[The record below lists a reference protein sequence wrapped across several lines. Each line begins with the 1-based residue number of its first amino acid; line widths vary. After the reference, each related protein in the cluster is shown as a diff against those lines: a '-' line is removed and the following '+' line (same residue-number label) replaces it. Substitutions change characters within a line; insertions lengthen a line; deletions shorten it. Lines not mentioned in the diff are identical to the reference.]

1 MSKLPFEEFLAKLF
15 CQFIAQSNSLNSK
28 YHFSSSDPA
37 QSIKLYNGFKSLN
50 FKSLPVGKSLLN
62 YIEIENGKKV
72 IVMLHHLGEQD
83 NNSNHEDFIAS
94 IRDELNDIEN
104 AVLFV
109 INNSSLET
117 LTSTFTDVSVN
128 HSVFTPKYVNEA
140 LVEHASGIKD
150 ELIFNYLVAREEKK
164 IKEQNLSIFGY
175 ESLYKSIHKEKIDL
189 KEHGLFSEPRLSEID
204 DEKVLKKEL
213 DRNARLSQ
221 VINSRVH
228 DFGDEPVELQRQ
240 LEEEGLSERYIRE
253 KVIKGNIKD
262 ETFSEIEAEIE
273 RNKDRNL
280 DLVDIEINGQKLED
294 WKTGTSKKYVSLI
307 GEVTS
312 NVIEL
317 KIRMTRGEPLLKPD
331 QITPYGDLKKNQVM
345 ISTSNH
351 DQHST
356 LNVKLPFD
364 GNPLFFQLKLKRP
377 SQREC
382 FQFSCCFVEK
392 DSFYLH
398 NFFEKLEVEIKR
410 NQGKVIL
417 GNIQDKISLN
427 PEGMYVHTFTGSERE
442 IDCKD
447 IKEID
452 FSQNSDEED
461 LLGDFELVLNEHRL
475 PLTITGTKVIE
486 SVKLPSLFDLQR
498 STDIFD
504 NDRIPKYKP
513 SNSRVIISG
522 REKELSV
529 KAKELCVDEYK
540 IISEGILYFDDTASN
555 TLYLSDI
562 EADFPEIAQAY
573 RSLFHW
579 LDKNETLL
587 SITNWPPELLNLLEG
602 TLHTIKVELDSVP
615 QEALSLK
622 SRNLLKIGMIKK
634 GDDEFFSPFHPVCM
648 SYALEFAKLRYTD
661 SVSSFNR
668 IPQTTVNKFNAA
680 GLLPILFDE
689 SEGFVRT
696 QSLSNN
702 KLWLETVPQKDSGNN
717 YVSSL
722 VQEKIQDFITCFDM
736 LFQQSDDAPL
746 IINSIN
752 NKKNIHVFKGI
763 LNYYKKTKGK
773 AKKIQINIYDEQY
786 YLTAFEEFS
795 ETRKIEELRELVRLN
810 NSDKEA
816 ILDDLIFKMRKNVTV
831 NKVRDFSEYDYAHLS
846 FFKNNEEVSLRSN
859 NVNEGK
865 SGIVCNGVL
874 SGEASYLENEVFYTG
889 FGLKNVQSENLSV
902 SIASLY
908 NQLLFAYRDKS
919 AKYIKGN
926 VPVLAVK
933 DTFRDKLSQSYV
945 SSLWT
950 CIIDPK
956 VTLEFFDT
964 KDTILIH
971 YADQYTNS
979 VAYDAITVSS
989 RVGLYKDL
997 LQSQSDELISSFNAL
1012 NGQWLLSIVKESG
1025 KKKTENT
1032 KKQIKEKQGIV
1043 AAYKFLSSLL
1053 VTSDIT
1059 WIPLSV
1065 GEMLRVTGNLGL
1077 EIKDNDFAARLHNK
1091 TKGAL
1096 SDDILFVGIKND
1108 QLVLLPLEVKTRKKG
1123 TDFTKAVKQA
1133 KALSDHMKRLLEPKT
1148 FKGKVY
1154 RSLFI
1159 QQVLTQIDKFELYS
1173 VFPESYFTGIRNN
1186 PYSLLQGDY
1195 DICDLSNYP
1204 EGIALAVNEGME
1216 RSRIESEL
1224 DAEVNVLKI
1233 RLPQEFVKM
1242 IHENS
1247 IENLSKKYQ
1256 NHSDYPEISKLSL
1269 LKGEL
1274 TTFINQEPETE
1285 GESVTTNSVSS
1296 ANDNKEISV
1305 QSNIETEEKIV
1316 NVAKFEYSNDFISIV
1331 ENLLRF
1337 YGRDIETKDVLSL
1350 TEGDLKHINS
1360 FGTSELLSFYR
1371 LKEALKNITS
1381 DPINKTDNK
1390 EQPSINDDSAKLSTI
1405 NVTAEYRALVN
1416 TLLREFG
1423 ADLTVNQV
1431 NDITILSLEKI
1442 NGFGKGKV
1450 KKFFE
1455 FTDQLKKNA
1464 FSINHQDD
1472 NPKQLVDFDLP
1483 LDELEFFLI
1492 SDLKS
1497 FFLQEETRANDILSR
1512 RLGVN
1517 CKSETLEEI
1526 GKSYALTRERIR
1538 QIESKAKKNFIA
1550 KLSVSP
1556 KVIWAITKTNLSELR
1571 EPLFPSLREYFN
1583 TNKNFYSFLEVCCA
1597 LKENEI
1603 TKVTSPNLN
1612 KAAFEEFWAW
1622 NKSPTNIED
1631 LSWYLH
1637 ENMNIELAVAENQ
1650 ISIWIQEGL
1659 LERNEE
1665 EIKPL
1670 ALSKV
1675 PGITNALLDFP
1686 NGDTWQNIQNHANSK
1701 KITLG
1706 DFFTD
1711 RAEPSLGYG
1720 ADKEYLYQCARGT
1733 YRHLAYLSICEED
1746 KQQIL
1751 NKVHSK
1757 LSEHKHS
1764 GRSSVNL
1771 YADIFKPVG
1780 FSHEYFT
1787 VRHIVRA
1794 FGEPFGIY
1802 FNGKSGADTVS
1813 LDSEFSLA
1821 SQKTVLVD
1829 LFKASLKPLSKK
1841 DVASKIRS
1849 QSLGHASFYLDK
1861 LLSDGDIVRIDE
1873 THYAHID
1880 NAFFGVDVEK
1890 VVRKAITFIGNETR
1904 VIEGEK
1910 IQTYLNRNLNLEYNK
1925 YFYLSLLKANAS
1937 QYGADYYFVQNLL
1950 SKQPLNVSG
1959 LADYCREALAYT
1971 SNMVSAVEYV
1981 KDYVCA
1987 NDNVIRRTLHRLSA
2001 LSELSSSK
2009 SSSNIQKK
2017 EFNEDQAPILVSE
2030 PVESLGKEVSGS
2042 PSKQGRLEPVNPP
2055 AKTNV
2060 LSLENS
2066 RVLIGRSVSSLE
2078 DVYWEYG
2085 NKELANRHLIVF
2097 GRSGQ
2102 GKTYCIQGL
2111 LLEMAKLQM
2120 NSMVVDYTNGFLP
2133 EQLEPE
2139 FINFV
2144 KPQTDLVAYQP
2155 LDLNPFKKQA
2165 QQVAGI
2171 KLTDKPHDVAA
2182 RVASVFNSVYS
2193 SIGDQQLPT
2202 LIRTIEDGIQLYGTE
2217 YHFDQMLKDL
2227 FDEGKHG
2234 EALANKLAPMVKSSI
2249 FSCNHASDGWQGV
2262 YEAYPATSRL
2272 IQLATLSRDIWRIAT
2287 EFILWDLYSYACA
2300 NGNKNSPL
2308 PVVLDEVQN
2317 LDQKLD
2323 SPLGKMLTEGR
2334 KYGLSLILATQT
2346 LSNLK
2351 SDQQDRLFQ
2360 AAHKLFFAP
2369 AETEIKSYA
2378 NLLEQAVPGSSKKA
2392 WLQELGN
2399 LKKGEC
2405 ISVGLHKNEYGVIE
2419 QGAKVVKVADLN
2431 SRL

>member
-1 MSKLPFEEFLAKLF
+1 MQFMSKLPFEEFLARLF
-15 CQFIAQSNSLNSK
+15 CQFIAQSNSLNNK

-50 FKSLPVGKSLLN
+50 FKSLPVGKSSLN
-62 YIEIENGKKV
+62 YVEIENGKKV

-140 LVEHASGIKD
+140 LIEHASGIKD

-204 DEKVLKKEL
+204 DEKALKKEL

-221 VINSRVH
+221 IINSRVH
-228 DFGDEPVELQRQ
+228 DFGDEPAELQRQ
-240 LEEEGLSERYIRE
+240 LEEEGLSERYIKE

-280 DLVDIEINGQKLED
+280 DLVDIEINGQKLEE
-294 WKTGTSKKYVSLI
+294 WKTGTSKKHVSLI

-317 KIRMTRGEPLLKPD
+317 KIRMTRGEPLLKSD

-364 GNPLFFQLKLKRP
+364 GKPLFFQLKLKRP

-410 NQGKVIL
+410 NKGKIIL
-417 GNIQDKISLN
+417 ENIQDKITLN
-427 PEGMYVHTFTGSERE
+427 PEGLYVHTFTGSESE
-442 IDCKD
+442 IDCKE

-452 FSQNSDEED
+452 FSQNSDEAD
-461 LLGDFELVLNEHRL
+461 FLGDFELVLNDHRL
-475 PLTITGTKVIE
+475 PITITGTKVIE

-513 SNSRVIISG
+513 STSRVIISG

-529 KAKELCVDEYK
+529 KAKELCIDEYT
-540 IISEGILYFDDTASN
+540 IINEGILYFDDTASN
-555 TLYLSDI
+555 TLYLSNI
-562 EADFPEIAQAY
+562 EADFPEVAKSY
-573 RSLFHW
+573 RALFSW
-579 LDKNETLL
+579 LTKNETLL
-587 SITNWPPELLNLLEG
+587 SITNWPPELLNLLES
-602 TLHTIKVELDSVP
+602 TLHTIKSELDSIP

-661 SVSSFNR
+661 NESSFNQV
-668 IPQTTVNKFNAA
+668 PQTTVNKFNAA

-689 SEGFVRT
+689 NEGFVRT

-702 KLWLETVPQKDSGNN
+702 KLWLEAVPQKDSGNN

-736 LFQQSDDAPL
+736 LFQQSNDAPL

-752 NKKNIHVFKGI
+752 NQKNIHVFKGI
-763 LNYYKKTKGK
+763 LNYYKKAKGK
-773 AKKIQINIYDEQY
+773 AKKIQINVYDEQH

-816 ILDDLIFKMRKNVTV
+816 ILDDLIFKIRKNVTV
-831 NKVRDFSEYDYAHLS
+831 NKVREFNEYDYAHLS
-846 FFKNNEEVSLRSN
+846 FFKNNEEVTLRSN
-859 NVNEGK
+859 NVDEGK

-889 FGLKNVQSENLSV
+889 FGLKNVKSENISV

-933 DTFRDKLSQSYV
+933 DTFRDKLSQSYD

-1053 VTSDIT
+1053 ITSDIT

-1096 SDDILFVGIKND
+1096 SDDILFVGIKDD

-1159 QQVLTQIDKFELYS
+1159 QQVLTQIDKFELYD
-1173 VFPESYFTGIRNN
+1173 VFPKNYFASIIGNSDTKIHGNAN
-1186 PYSLLQGDY
+1186 SLLQGDY

-1224 DAEVNVLKI
+1224 DEEVNVLKL
-1233 RLPQEFVKM
+1233 RLPHEFVKM

-1247 IENLSKKYQ
+1247 IEELSKKYQ
-1256 NHSDYPEISKLSL
+1256 KQSDYPEISKLSL
-1269 LKGEL
+1269 LKSEL
-1274 TTFINQEPETE
+1274 TTFINQPIGDKEADVITPTE
-1285 GESVTTNSVSS
+1285 NIDGNTGTTPL
-1296 ANDNKEISV
+1296 DDLG
-1305 QSNIETEEKIV
+1305 TEADQKS
-1316 NVAKFEYSNDFISIV
+1316 VAKFDYPNQLANIVEKLLNLYQKDISI
-1331 ENLLRF
+1331 
-1337 YGRDIETKDVLSL
+1337 TDVLSL
-1350 TEGDLKHINS
+1350 TESDLERIENFES
-1360 FGTSELLSFYR
+1360 SDILSFYR
-1371 LKEALKNITS
+1371 LKEALTS
-1381 DPINKTDNK
+1381 EKAKTNV
-1390 EQPSINDDSAKLSTI
+1390 EQPVIDDDSAKLSTI
-1405 NVTAEYRALVN
+1405 NVTTEYRALVN
-1416 TLLREFG
+1416 TLLKEFG
-1423 ADLTVNQV
+1423 ENITVNQTMEIGV
-1431 NDITILSLEKI
+1431 PSLENI
-1442 NGFGKGKV
+1442 NGFGKTKV
-1450 KKFFE
+1450 NRFFE
-1455 FTDQLKKNA
+1455 FTNKLKQGS
-1464 FSINHQDD
+1464 FSVSHQEDS
-1472 NPKQLVDFDLP
+1472 PVQLVDFDLP
-1483 LDELEFFLI
+1483 LGELEVYLI
-1492 SDLKS
+1492 SDLERY
-1497 FFLQEETRANDILSR
+1497 FLQEKTRENDILSR

-1517 CKSETLEEI
+1517 CDSETLEEI
-1526 GKSYALTRERIR
+1526 GKSYDITRERIR

-1550 KLSVSP
+1550 KLSISP

-1571 EPLFPSLREYFN
+1571 APLFPSLRAYFN
-1583 TNKNFYSFLEVCCA
+1583 NNKNFYAFLEVCCA

-1603 TKVTSPNLN
+1603 RKVTSPNLN
-1612 KAAFEEFWAW
+1612 KSVFEEFWVW
-1622 NKSPTNIED
+1622 NKSPANIED

-1650 ISIWIQEGL
+1650 ISIWIQEGI
-1659 LERNEE
+1659 LEQNEE
-1665 EIKPL
+1665 KIKPL

-1686 NGDTWQNIQNHANSK
+1686 NGEAWEKIQKHANDKQLS
-1701 KITLG
+1701 G
-1706 DFFTD
+1706 SSFFVD
-1711 RAEPSLGYG
+1711 RLEPNLMR
-1720 ADKEYLYQCARGT
+1720 ATDKEYVYQIDRGT
-1733 YRHLAYLSICEED
+1733 YRHISYLNICEED

-1757 LSEHKHS
+1757 LGEHKHS

-1771 YADIFKPVG
+1771 HADIFKPVG

-1802 FNGKSGADTVS
+1802 FNGKSGADTAS

-1861 LLSDGDIVRIDE
+1861 LLTDGDIVRIDE

-1880 NAFFGVDVEK
+1880 NAFTDVDIEETLSL
-1890 VVRKAITFIGNETR
+1890 AIEYIDKETR
-1904 VIEGEK
+1904 IIEGEK
-1910 IQTYLNRNLNLEYNK
+1910 VQSHLNRHLDKEYNK
-1925 YFYLSLLKANAS
+1925 YFYISLLKAHAS
-1937 QYGADYYFVQNLL
+1937 SFGKHYHFIQNL
-1950 SKQPLNVSG
+1950 VSSSQIEYTG
-1959 LADYCREALAYT
+1959 LADICREALSVSNTSAEALNNAKEKVCIHEHVLKRCFDQIAYGNT
-1971 SNMVSAVEYV
+1971 PNPVNTL
-1981 KDYVCA
+1981 KA
-1987 NDNVIRRTLHRLSA
+1987 NDSSLATIVEKPEVEVNQKTESNIKLQ
-2001 LSELSSSK
+2001 SSSEQPNK
-2009 SSSNIQKK
+2009 AGI
-2017 EFNEDQAPILVSE
+2017 EDC
-2030 PVESLGKEVSGS
+2030 
-2042 PSKQGRLEPVNPP
+2042 
-2055 AKTNV
+2055 
-2060 LSLENS
+2060 
-2066 RVLIGRSVSSLE
+2066 RVLIGQAIDNQKQVF
-2078 DVYWEYG
+2078 WEYG
-2085 NKELANRHLIVF
+2085 NKDLANRHLIVF

-2111 LLEMAKLQM
+2111 LMEMAKAHC
-2120 NSMVVDYTNGFLP
+2120 NSLVIDYTNGFLP
-2133 EQLEPE
+2133 NHLEDEFNEFVNPQSHFLAQKPLGLSPFRKQKQDFGGVILEEQNH
-2139 FINFV
+2139 I
-2144 KPQTDLVAYQP
+2144 
-2155 LDLNPFKKQA
+2155 
-2165 QQVAGI
+2165 VAGRI
-2171 KLTDKPHDVAA
+2171 
-2182 RVASVFNSVYS
+2182 ASVFNQVYS
-2193 SIGDQQLPT
+2193 SIGEQQLAT
-2202 LIRTIEDGIQLYGTE
+2202 LMNVLEDGVRRHSSKYDFE
-2217 YHFDQMLKDL
+2217 CMLDDL
-2227 FDEGKHG
+2227 REEGKVG
-2234 EALANKLAPMVKSSI
+2234 EALANKLSPMVKSKLFDSNSEQSWQSI
-2249 FSCNHASDGWQGV
+2249 FGDEKSKANI
-2262 YEAYPATSRL
+2262 
-2272 IQLATLSRDIWRIAT
+2272 IQLASLSRDIMQLAT
-2287 EFILWDLYSYACA
+2287 EFTLWDLYAYACSY
-2300 NGNKNSPL
+2300 GNKSNPL
-2308 PVVLDEVQN
+2308 PIVLDEVQN
-2317 LDQKLD
+2317 LDHRLE

-2346 LSNLK
+2346 LSMLSK
-2351 SDQQDRLFQ
+2351 DEQDRLFQ
-2360 AAHKLFFAP
+2360 ASHKLFFAP
-2369 AETEIKSYA
+2369 AETEIQSYA
-2378 NLLEQAVPGSSKKA
+2378 KLLEQAVPGTNRKA
-2392 WLQELGN
+2392 WLDELAK

-2405 ISVGLHKNEYGVIE
+2405 ISVGLHMNDFGVVE
-2419 QGAKVVKVADLN
+2419 QGARVVKVSSLEA
-2431 SRL
+2431 RV

>member
-1 MSKLPFEEFLAKLF
+1 MQFMSKLPFEEYLARLF
-15 CQFIAQSNSLNSK
+15 CQFIAQSNSLNNK

-50 FKSLPVGKSLLN
+50 FKSLPVGKSSLN
-62 YIEIENGKKV
+62 YVEIESGKKV

-140 LVEHASGIKD
+140 LVKHASGIKD

-204 DEKVLKKEL
+204 DEKALKKEL

-221 VINSRVH
+221 IINSRVH
-228 DFGDEPVELQRQ
+228 DFGDEPAELQRQ
-240 LEEEGLSERYIRE
+240 LEEEGLSERYIKE

-280 DLVDIEINGQKLED
+280 DLVDIEINGQKLEE
-294 WKTGTSKKYVSLI
+294 WKTGASQKHISLI

-364 GNPLFFQLKLKRP
+364 GKPLFFQLKLKRP

-392 DSFYLH
+392 DSFCLH

-410 NQGKVIL
+410 NKGKIIL
-417 GNIQDKISLN
+417 ENIQDKITLN
-427 PEGMYVHTFTGSERE
+427 PEGIHVHTFTGSESE
-442 IDCKD
+442 IDCKG

-461 LLGDFELVLNEHRL
+461 FLGDFELVLDDHRL
-475 PLTITGTKVIE
+475 PITITGTKVIE

-513 SNSRVIISG
+513 STSRVIISG

-529 KAKELCVDEYK
+529 KAKELCIDEYT
-540 IISEGILYFDDTASN
+540 IINEGILYFDGTASN
-555 TLYLSDI
+555 TLYLSNI
-562 EADFPEIAQAY
+562 EADFPEVAQSY
-573 RSLFHW
+573 RALFSW
-579 LDKNETLL
+579 LTKNETLL
-587 SITNWPPELLNLLEG
+587 SITNWPPELLNLLES
-602 TLHTIKVELDSVP
+602 TLHTIKSELDSIP

-661 SVSSFNR
+661 NESSFNQV
-668 IPQTTVNKFNAA
+668 PQTTVNKFNAA

-689 SEGFVRT
+689 YEGFVRT

-702 KLWLETVPQKDSGNN
+702 KLWLEAVPQKDSGNN

-736 LFQQSDDAPL
+736 LFQQSNDAPL

-752 NKKNIHVFKGI
+752 NQKNIHVFKGI
-763 LNYYKKTKGK
+763 LNYYKKAKGK
-773 AKKIQINIYDEQY
+773 AKKIQINVYDEQH

-795 ETRKIEELRELVRLN
+795 ETRKIEDLRELVRLN

-816 ILDDLIFKMRKNVTV
+816 ILDDLIFKIRKNVTV
-831 NKVRDFSEYDYAHLS
+831 NKVREFNEYDYAHLS
-846 FFKNNEEVSLRSN
+846 FFKNNEEVTLRSN
-859 NVNEGK
+859 NVDEGK

-933 DTFRDKLSQSYV
+933 DTFRDKLSQSYD

-1159 QQVLTQIDKFELYS
+1159 QQVLTQIDKFELYD
-1173 VFPESYFTGIRNN
+1173 VFPQNYFAGIRNN
-1186 PYSLLQGDY
+1186 PNTLLQGDY

-1224 DAEVNVLKI
+1224 DEEVNVLKL

-1247 IENLSKKYQ
+1247 IENLSQKYQ

-1285 GESVTTNSVSS
+1285 GESVTANSVPT
-1296 ANDNKEISV
+1296 ANNSKNISV
-1305 QSNIETEEKIV
+1305 QSNIDTEEKIV
-1316 NVAKFEYSNDFISIV
+1316 NVAKFEYAEDFINIV
-1331 ENLLRF
+1331 EKLLHF
-1337 YGRDIETKDVLSL
+1337 YGRDIDTKDVLSL
-1350 TEGDLKHINS
+1350 TEGDLKHINN
-1360 FGTSELLSFYR
+1360 FEASELLSFYR
-1371 LKEALKNITS
+1371 LKEALTS
-1381 DPINKTDNK
+1381 TTPVPLNKADNK
-1390 EQPSINDDSAKLSTI
+1390 EQPSIHDDSAKLSTV
-1405 NVTAEYRALVN
+1405 NVTDEYKALVN

-1431 NDITILSLEKI
+1431 NEITIPSLEDI

-1455 FTDQLKKNA
+1455 FTDQLNQNA

-1472 NPKQLVDFDLP
+1472 SPKQLVDFDLP
-1483 LDELEFFLI
+1483 LDELEAHLI
-1492 SDLKS
+1492 SDLECY
-1497 FFLQEETRANDILSR
+1497 FLQEETRETDILSR
-1512 RLGVN
+1512 RLGIN
-1517 CKSETLEEI
+1517 CDSETLEEI
-1526 GKSYALTRERIR
+1526 GKSYAITRERIR

-1550 KLSVSP
+1550 KLSISP

-1571 EPLFPSLREYFN
+1571 APLFPSLREYFN
-1583 TNKNFYSFLEVCCA
+1583 TNKNFYAFLEVCCA

-1603 TKVTSPNLN
+1603 RKVTSPNLN
-1612 KAAFEEFWAW
+1612 KTAFEEFWAW
-1622 NKSPTNIED
+1622 NKSPANIED

-1637 ENMNIELAVAENQ
+1637 ENMNVELAVAENQ
-1650 ISIWIQEGL
+1650 ISIWIQEGI

-1701 KITLG
+1701 RITLG

-1757 LSEHKHS
+1757 LGEHKHS

-1771 YADIFKPVG
+1771 HADIFKPVG

-1861 LLSDGDIVRIDE
+1861 LLTDGDIVRIDE

-1880 NAFFGVDVEK
+1880 NAFTNVDIEETLSL
-1890 VVRKAITFIGNETR
+1890 AIEYIDKETR
-1904 VIEGEK
+1904 IIEGEK
-1910 IQTYLNRNLNLEYNK
+1910 IQSHLNRHLDKEYNK
-1925 YFYLSLLKANAS
+1925 YFYISLLKAHAS
-1937 QYGADYYFVQNLL
+1937 SFGKHYHFIQNLV
-1950 SKQPLNVSG
+1950 SSSQIEYSG
-1959 LADYCREALAYT
+1959 LADICREALSVSSTSAEALNYAKEKVCIHEHVLKRCFDQIAYGNTPT
-1971 SNMVSAVEYV
+1971 SVNTI
-1981 KDYVCA
+1981 KA
-1987 NDNVIRRTLHRLSA
+1987 ND
-2001 LSELSSSK
+2001 SSLATIAEK
-2009 SSSNIQKK
+2009 PEEEVLTKIESNIEPQQSSEQTNKTGI
-2017 EFNEDQAPILVSE
+2017 EDC
-2030 PVESLGKEVSGS
+2030 
-2042 PSKQGRLEPVNPP
+2042 
-2055 AKTNV
+2055 
-2060 LSLENS
+2060 
-2066 RVLIGRSVSSLE
+2066 RVLIGQAI
-2078 DVYWEYG
+2078 DNQKQVYWEYG
-2085 NKELANRHLIVF
+2085 NKDLANRHLIVF

-2111 LLEMAKLQM
+2111 LMEMAKAHC
-2120 NSMVVDYTNGFLP
+2120 NSLVIDYTNGFLP
-2133 EQLEPE
+2133 NHLEDEFNEFVNPQSHFLAQKPLGLSPFRKQKQDFGGVILEEQNH
-2139 FINFV
+2139 I
-2144 KPQTDLVAYQP
+2144 
-2155 LDLNPFKKQA
+2155 
-2165 QQVAGI
+2165 VAGRI
-2171 KLTDKPHDVAA
+2171 
-2182 RVASVFNSVYS
+2182 ASVFNQVYS
-2193 SIGDQQLPT
+2193 SIGEQQLAT
-2202 LIRTIEDGIQLYGTE
+2202 LMNVLEDGVRRHSSKYDFE
-2217 YHFDQMLKDL
+2217 CMLDDL
-2227 FDEGKHG
+2227 RDEGKVG
-2234 EALANKLAPMVKSSI
+2234 EALANKLSPMVKSKLFDSNSEQNWQSI
-2249 FSCNHASDGWQGV
+2249 FGDENSKTNI
-2262 YEAYPATSRL
+2262 
-2272 IQLATLSRDIWRIAT
+2272 IQLASLSRDIMQLAT
-2287 EFILWDLYSYACA
+2287 EFTLWDLYAYACSY
-2300 NGNKNSPL
+2300 GNKSNPL
-2308 PVVLDEVQN
+2308 PIVLDEVQN
-2317 LDQKLD
+2317 LDHRLE

-2346 LSNLK
+2346 LSMLSK
-2351 SDQQDRLFQ
+2351 DEQDRLFQ
-2360 AAHKLFFAP
+2360 ASHKLFFAP
-2369 AETEIKSYA
+2369 AETEIQSYA
-2378 NLLEQAVPGSSKKA
+2378 KLLEQAVPGTNRKA
-2392 WLQELGN
+2392 WLDELAK

-2405 ISVGLHKNEYGVIE
+2405 ISVGLHMNEYGTVE
-2419 QGAKVVKVADLN
+2419 QGARVVKVSSLGD
-2431 SRL
+2431 RV

>member
-1 MSKLPFEEFLAKLF
+1 MSKLPFEEFLAGLF
-15 CQFIAQSNSLNSK
+15 CQFITTSNSIDTK
-28 YHFSSSDPA
+28 YHFISSNPA
-37 QSIKLYNGFKSLN
+37 QSLQLYNGFKNLN
-50 FKSLPVGKSLLN
+50 FKPLVVGNSTLN
-62 YIEIENGKKV
+62 YVEAENGKKI
-72 IVMLHHLGEQD
+72 IVMLHHLGDQD
-83 NNSNHEDFIAS
+83 SNTNHEDYIAG
-94 IRDELNDIEN
+94 IRDALNDIKD
-104 AVLFV
+104 AILFV

-128 HSVFTPKYVNEA
+128 NSVFTPKYVNKA
-140 LVEHASGIKD
+140 LVEHGSGIKD
-150 ELIFNYLVAREEKK
+150 ELIFNYLVAREENR

-189 KEHGLFSEPRLSEID
+189 REHGLFSEPRLSGID
-204 DEKVLKKEL
+204 DVKALKKEL

-221 VINSRVH
+221 IINSRVH
-228 DFGDEPVELQRQ
+228 DFGDEPAELQRQ
-240 LEEEGLSERYIRE
+240 LEEIGLSERYIRD

-262 ETFSEIEAEIE
+262 ETFSEIETEIE

-280 DLVDIEINGQKLED
+280 ELRDIEINGQKLEE
-294 WKTGTSKKYVSLI
+294 WKEGTSKKYISLV

-317 KIRMTRGEPLLKPD
+317 KIRMTRGEPLLKPE
-331 QITPYGDLKKNQVM
+331 QIIPYGDLKKNQVI

-364 GNPLFFQLKLKRP
+364 GKPTFLQLKLKRP

-382 FQFSCCFVEK
+382 FQFNCCFVEK
-392 DSFYLH
+392 DIFYLH

-410 NQGKVIL
+410 NKGKLIL
-417 GNIQDKISLN
+417 ENVQDKIVLN
-427 PEGMYVHTFTGSERE
+427 PENLNIHNFTGLESEINCE
-442 IDCKD
+442 G

-452 FSQNSDEED
+452 FRQSGEED
-461 LLGDFELVLNEHRL
+461 VLGDFELVLNDYHL
-475 PLTITGTKVIE
+475 PITITGTKVIE
-486 SVKLPSLFDLQR
+486 SVKLPSLFDTQR
-498 STDIFD
+498 SIDIFD
-504 NDRIPKYKP
+504 KDRIPKYKP

-529 KAKELCVDEYK
+529 KAKELCIDEYK
-540 IISEGILYFDDTASN
+540 IINGGVLYFDDKASN
-555 TLYLSDI
+555 SLYLKDI
-562 EADFPEIAQAY
+562 ENDYPKVAQAY
-573 RSLFHW
+573 KALFSW
-579 LDKNETLL
+579 LTENETLL
-587 SITNWPPELLNLLEG
+587 SITNWPPELLNLIEIALLSIKSELEN
-602 TLHTIKVELDSVP
+602 IP
-615 QEALSLK
+615 QEALSQR

-634 GDDEFFSPFHPVCM
+634 GDEELFSPFHPICL
-648 SYALEFAKLRYTD
+648 SYALEFAKLR
-661 SVSSFNR
+661 SVDKTNSFSQV
-668 IPQTTVNKFNAA
+668 PPTTVDKFNAA
-680 GLLPILFDE
+680 GLLPVLFDE

-696 QSLSNN
+696 QALGNN
-702 KLWLETVPQKDSGNN
+702 KLWLEVVPQKDSGNS
-717 YVSSL
+717 YISSL
-722 VQEKIQDFITCFDM
+722 VHEKIQDFVTCFDM
-736 LFQQSDDAPL
+736 LFQQSKDAPL

-752 NKKNIHVFKGI
+752 NQRNSHVFKGI

-773 AKKIQINIYDEQY
+773 AKKIQVNVYDEQY
-786 YLTAFEEFS
+786 HFTAFEEFS
-795 ETRKIEELRELVRLN
+795 EARKIEELRELVRLN
-810 NSDKEA
+810 SSDKEA
-816 ILDDLIFKMRKNVTV
+816 ILDDLIFKIRKNVTIH
-831 NKVRDFSEYDYAHLS
+831 KVREFTDYDYAHLS
-846 FFKNNEEVSLRSN
+846 FFKNNEEVTLRPN

-889 FGLKNVQSENLSV
+889 FGLKNVKAENISV
-902 SIASLY
+902 SLASLY

-933 DTFRDKLSQSYV
+933 DTFRDKLSKSYD

-997 LQSQSDELISSFNAL
+997 LQSQSDELINSFNAL

-1025 KKKTENT
+1025 KQKTENT

-1053 VTSDIT
+1053 ITSDVT

-1077 EIKDNDFAARLHNK
+1077 EIKDNDFSARLHNK
-1091 TKGAL
+1091 TTGAL

-1133 KALSDHMKRLLEPKT
+1133 KALADHMKRLLEPKT

-1159 QQVLTQIDKFELYS
+1159 QQVLTQIDKFELYN
-1173 VFPESYFTGIRNN
+1173 VFPESYFSDIRNN
-1186 PYSLLQGDY
+1186 PDSLLQGDY
-1195 DICDLSNYP
+1195 EICDLSNYP

-1216 RSRIESEL
+1216 RSRIESDL
-1224 DAEVNVLKI
+1224 DEEVNVLKL

-1247 IENLSKKYQ
+1247 IEELAKKYQ
-1256 NHSDYPEISKLSL
+1256 KQSDYPEISKLSL
-1269 LKGEL
+1269 LKSEL
-1274 TTFINQEPETE
+1274 TTFINQPIEDKGATVITSPVDNTDKASLGDLGTE
-1285 GESVTTNSVSS
+1285 DEQ
-1296 ANDNKEISV
+1296 K
-1305 QSNIETEEKIV
+1305 K
-1316 NVAKFEYSNDFISIV
+1316 VAKFDYPNQLENFVEKLLNLYQKDISI
-1331 ENLLRF
+1331 
-1337 YGRDIETKDVLSL
+1337 TDVLSL
-1350 TEGDLKHINS
+1350 TESDLERIENFEPS
-1360 FGTSELLSFYR
+1360 DILSFYR
-1371 LKEALKNITS
+1371 LKEALTS
-1381 DPINKTDNK
+1381 DKTETNVK
-1390 EQPSINDDSAKLSTI
+1390 QPVTDDDSAKLSTI
-1405 NVTAEYRALVN
+1405 NVTDEYRALVN
-1416 TLLREFG
+1416 TLLKEFG

-1431 NDITILSLEKI
+1431 NEITIPSLEEI

-1455 FTDQLKKNA
+1455 FTEQLKQNA
-1464 FSINHQDD
+1464 FSISHQEETS
-1472 NPKQLVDFDLP
+1472 KQIENFDLP
-1483 LDELEFFLI
+1483 LDELEEHLI
-1492 SDLKS
+1492 SDLENY
-1497 FFLQEETRANDILSR
+1497 FLQEKTRENDILSR
-1512 RLGVN
+1512 RLGIN
-1517 CKSETLEEI
+1517 CNSETLEEI
-1526 GKSYALTRERIR
+1526 GKSYDITRERIR

-1550 KLSVSP
+1550 KLSISP
-1556 KVIWAITKTNLSELR
+1556 KVIWAVTKTNLSELR
-1571 EPLFPSLREYFN
+1571 APLFPSLRVYFN
-1583 TNKNFYSFLEVCCA
+1583 NNKNFYAFLEVCCA

-1603 TKVTSPNLN
+1603 RKVTSPNLN
-1612 KAAFEEFWAW
+1612 KAVFEEFWVW
-1622 NKSPTNIED
+1622 NKSPANVED

-1650 ISIWIQEGL
+1650 ISIWVQEGI
-1659 LERNEE
+1659 LEKNDE

-1670 ALSKV
+1670 ALPKV

-1686 NGDTWQNIQNHANSK
+1686 NGGTWQSIQNHATEKNIIS
-1701 KITLG
+1701 G
-1706 DFFTD
+1706 DFYSD
-1711 RAEPSLGYG
+1711 RPENSYGYA
-1720 ADKEYLYQCARGT
+1720 ADKEYLYQSGRGT
-1733 YRHLAYLSICEED
+1733 YRHISYLNVSEDD

-1764 GRSSVNL
+1764 GRNSVNL
-1771 YADIFKPVG
+1771 HADIFKPVG
-1780 FSHEYFT
+1780 FSDEYFT

-1821 SQKTVLVD
+1821 SQKTVLID

-1861 LLSDGDIVRIDE
+1861 LLTDGDIVRIDE

-1880 NAFFGVDVEK
+1880 NAFINVDIEGTLSL
-1890 VVRKAITFIGNETR
+1890 AIDYIDRESR
-1904 VIEGEK
+1904 IIEGEK
-1910 IQTYLNRNLNLEYNK
+1910 VQSHLNKHLDKEYNK
-1925 YFYLSLLKANAS
+1925 YFYISLLKAHAS
-1937 QYGADYYFVQNLL
+1937 SFDKKYYFIQNLISSTEIDYTGL
-1950 SKQPLNVSG
+1950 S
-1959 LADYCREALAYT
+1959 DICREAL
-1971 SNMVSAVEYV
+1971 
-1981 KDYVCA
+1981 D
-1987 NDNVIRRTLHRLSA
+1987 
-2001 LSELSSSK
+2001 K
-2009 SSSNIQKK
+2009 SSTRDGAFTFVNERVCVHKHVLSRCFNQSSLWGVSNSVTTTIA
-2017 EFNEDQAPILVSE
+2017 NESE
-2030 PVESLGKEVSGS
+2030 PTISTEHVQVVAPSISKEIKTTEASPKLPTAKNIESC
-2042 PSKQGRLEPVNPP
+2042 
-2055 AKTNV
+2055 
-2060 LSLENS
+2060 
-2066 RVLIGRSVSSLE
+2066 RVLIGQAIDNLKP
-2078 DVYWEYG
+2078 VYWEYG

-2111 LLEMAKLQM
+2111 LMELAKHQL
-2120 NSMVVDYTNGFLP
+2120 NSMVIDYTNGFLP

-2139 FINFV
+2139 FKNKV
-2144 KPQTDLVAYQP
+2144 QPRTDLVVHKP
-2155 LDLNPFKKQA
+2155 LELNPFSKQT
-2165 QQVAGI
+2165 QEVAGFKI
-2171 KLTDKPHDVAA
+2171 SDKAHDVAS
-2182 RVASVFNSVYS
+2182 RVASVFNAVYS
-2193 SIGDQQLPT
+2193 DIGSQQLPT
-2202 LIRTIEDGIQLYGTE
+2202 LIKVIEEGIDLYGAD
-2217 YHFDQMLKDL
+2217 YRFDKMLKDL
-2227 FDEGKHG
+2227 QEEGKHG
-2234 EALANKLAPMVKSSI
+2234 EALANKLHPMVRANL
-2249 FSCNHASDGWQGV
+2249 FSCEESSQGWEGIFKSQH
-2262 YEAYPATSRL
+2262 PTTRL
-2272 IQLATLSRDIWRIAT
+2272 IQLARLSRDIWRLAT
-2287 EFILWDLYSYACA
+2287 EFILWDLYSYACT
-2300 NGNKNSPL
+2300 NGNKNNPL

-2351 SDQQDRLFQ
+2351 KDEQDRLFQ

-2369 AETEIKSYA
+2369 AETEIESYA
-2378 NLLEQAVPGSSKKA
+2378 KLLEQAVPASNKKA
-2392 WLQELGN
+2392 WLQELAK

-2405 ISVGLHKNEYGVIE
+2405 ISVGLHMNEYGIVE
-2419 QGAKVVKVADLN
+2419 QGARVVKVSSLGE
-2431 SRL
+2431 RI

>member
-1 MSKLPFEEFLAKLF
+1 MQFMSKLPFEEFLARLF
-15 CQFIAQSNSLNSK
+15 CQFIAQSNSLNNK

-50 FKSLPVGKSLLN
+50 FKSLPVGKSSLN
-62 YIEIENGKKV
+62 YVEIENGKKV

-204 DEKVLKKEL
+204 DEKALKKEL

-221 VINSRVH
+221 IINSRVH
-228 DFGDEPVELQRQ
+228 DFGDEPAELQRQ
-240 LEEEGLSERYIRE
+240 LEEEGLSERYIKE

-280 DLVDIEINGQKLED
+280 DLVDIEINGQKLEE
-294 WKTGTSKKYVSLI
+294 WKTGTSKKHVSLI

-364 GNPLFFQLKLKRP
+364 GKPLFFQLKLKRP

-392 DSFYLH
+392 DSFYLY

-410 NQGKVIL
+410 NKGKIIL
-417 GNIQDKISLN
+417 ENIQDKITLN
-427 PEGMYVHTFTGSERE
+427 PEGLYVHTFTGSESE
-442 IDCKD
+442 IDCKE

-461 LLGDFELVLNEHRL
+461 FLGDFELVLDDHHL
-475 PLTITGTKVIE
+475 PITITGTKVIE

-498 STDIFD
+498 DTDIFD

-513 SNSRVIISG
+513 STSRVIISG

-529 KAKELCVDEYK
+529 KAKELCIDEYT
-540 IISEGILYFDDTASN
+540 IINEGILYFDDTASN
-555 TLYLSDI
+555 TLYLNHI
-562 EADFPEIAQAY
+562 EADFPDVAQSY
-573 RSLFHW
+573 RALFSW
-579 LDKNETLL
+579 LTKNETLL
-587 SITNWPPELLNLLEG
+587 SITNWPPELLNLLES
-602 TLHTIKVELDSVP
+602 TLHTIKSELDSIP

-661 SVSSFNR
+661 NESSFNQV
-668 IPQTTVNKFNAA
+668 PQTTVNKFNAA

-689 SEGFVRT
+689 NEGFVRT

-702 KLWLETVPQKDSGNN
+702 KLWLEAVPQKDSGNN

-736 LFQQSDDAPL
+736 LFQQSNDAPL

-752 NKKNIHVFKGI
+752 NQKNIHVFKGI
-763 LNYYKKTKGK
+763 LNYYKKAKGK
-773 AKKIQINIYDEQY
+773 AKKIQINVYDEQH

-816 ILDDLIFKMRKNVTV
+816 ILDDLIFKIRKNVTV
-831 NKVRDFSEYDYAHLS
+831 NKVREFNEYDYAHLS
-846 FFKNNEEVSLRSN
+846 FFKNNEEVTLRSN
-859 NVNEGK
+859 NVDEGK

-889 FGLKNVQSENLSV
+889 FGLKNVKSENLSV

-933 DTFRDKLSQSYV
+933 DTFRDKLSQSYD

-997 LQSQSDELISSFNAL
+997 LQSQSDELINSFNAL

-1059 WIPLSV
+1059 WVPLSV

-1159 QQVLTQIDKFELYS
+1159 QQVLTQIDKFELYN
-1173 VFPESYFTGIRNN
+1173 VFPDNYFAGIRNN
-1186 PYSLLQGDY
+1186 PNTLLQGDY

-1224 DAEVNVLKI
+1224 DVEVNVLKL

-1247 IENLSKKYQ
+1247 IENLSQKYQ

-1285 GESVTTNSVSS
+1285 GESITTNSVSS
-1296 ANDNKEISV
+1296 GNNSKDISV
-1305 QSNIETEEKIV
+1305 QGNIDTEEKIV
-1316 NVAKFEYSNDFISIV
+1316 NVAKFEYAEDFINVV
-1331 ENLLRF
+1331 EKLLHF
-1337 YGRDIETKDVLSL
+1337 YGRDIDIKDVLSL
-1350 TEGDLKHINS
+1350 TEGDLSHINN
-1360 FGTSELLSFYR
+1360 FETPELLSFYR
-1371 LKEALKNITS
+1371 LKEALTNTNPA
-1381 DPINKTDNK
+1381 PINKADNK
-1390 EQPSINDDSAKLSTI
+1390 EQPSINDDSAKLSTV
-1405 NVTAEYRALVN
+1405 NVTDEYKALVN

-1431 NDITILSLEKI
+1431 NDITIPSLEGI

-1455 FTDQLKKNA
+1455 FTDQLKQNA
-1464 FSINHQDD
+1464 FSISHQDD
-1472 NPKQLVDFDLP
+1472 SPKQLVDFDLP
-1483 LDELEFFLI
+1483 LGELEAHLI
-1492 SDLKS
+1492 RDLES
-1497 FFLQEETRANDILSR
+1497 YFLQEETRENDILSR
-1512 RLGVN
+1512 RLGIN
-1517 CKSETLEEI
+1517 CDSETLEEI
-1526 GKSYALTRERIR
+1526 GKSYDITRERIR

-1550 KLSVSP
+1550 KLSISP

-1571 EPLFPSLREYFN
+1571 APLFPSLRDYFN
-1583 TNKNFYSFLEVCCA
+1583 TNKNFYAFLEVCCA
-1597 LKENEI
+1597 LTENEI
-1603 TKVTSPNLN
+1603 RKVTSPNLN
-1612 KAAFEEFWAW
+1612 KAVFEEFWVW
-1622 NKSPTNIED
+1622 NKSPANIED

-1650 ISIWIQEGL
+1650 ISIWIEEGI
-1659 LERNEE
+1659 LERNDEI
-1665 EIKPL
+1665 IKPL

-1675 PGITNALLDFP
+1675 SGITNSLLDLP
-1686 NGDTWQNIQNHANSK
+1686 NGDSWLNIQNHANNKHIIS
-1701 KITLG
+1701 G
-1706 DFFTD
+1706 SFFTD
-1711 RAEPSLGYG
+1711 RPENSYG
-1720 ADKEYLYQCARGT
+1720 TAADKEYLYQMGRGT
-1733 YRHLAYLSICEED
+1733 YRHISYLNISEED

-1757 LSEHKHS
+1757 LGEHKHS

-1771 YADIFKPVG
+1771 HADIFKPVG

-1861 LLSDGDIVRIDE
+1861 LLTDGDIVRIDE

-1880 NAFFGVDVEK
+1880 NAFTKVDIEGTLSL
-1890 VVRKAITFIGNETR
+1890 AIEYIDKEIR
-1904 VIEGEK
+1904 IIEGEK
-1910 IQTYLNRNLNLEYNK
+1910 VQSHLNRHLDKEYNK
-1925 YFYLSLLKANAS
+1925 YFYISLLKAHAS
-1937 QYGADYYFVQNLL
+1937 SFGKHYHFIQNL
-1950 SKQPLNVSG
+1950 VSSSQIEYTG
-1959 LADYCREALAYT
+1959 LADICREALSVSSTSAEALNHAKEKVCIHEHVLKRCFDQIAYGNTPT
-1971 SNMVSAVEYV
+1971 SVNTI
-1981 KDYVCA
+1981 KA
-1987 NDNVIRRTLHRLSA
+1987 ND
-2001 LSELSSSK
+2001 SSLATITEK
-2009 SSSNIQKK
+2009 PEEEVLTK
-2017 EFNEDQAPILVSE
+2017 
-2030 PVESLGKEVSGS
+2030 VES
-2042 PSKQGRLEPVNPP
+2042 
-2055 AKTNV
+2055 NV
-2060 LSLENS
+2060 ESQPSLEQPKKTGIEDC
-2066 RVLIGRSVSSLE
+2066 RVLIGQAIDNQKQVF
-2078 DVYWEYG
+2078 WEYG
-2085 NKELANRHLIVF
+2085 NKDLANRHLIVF

-2111 LLEMAKLQM
+2111 LMEMAKAHC
-2120 NSMVVDYTNGFLP
+2120 NSLVIDYTNGFLP
-2133 EQLEPE
+2133 NHLEDEFNEFVNPRSHFLAQKPLGLSPFRKQKQDFGGVILEEQNH
-2139 FINFV
+2139 I
-2144 KPQTDLVAYQP
+2144 
-2155 LDLNPFKKQA
+2155 
-2165 QQVAGI
+2165 VAGRI
-2171 KLTDKPHDVAA
+2171 
-2182 RVASVFNSVYS
+2182 ASVFNQVYS
-2193 SIGDQQLPT
+2193 SIGEQQLAT
-2202 LIRTIEDGIQLYGTE
+2202 LMNVLEDGVRRHSSKYDFE
-2217 YHFDQMLKDL
+2217 CMLDDL
-2227 FDEGKHG
+2227 REEGKVG
-2234 EALANKLAPMVKSSI
+2234 EALANKLSPMVKSKLFDSNSEQSWQSI
-2249 FSCNHASDGWQGV
+2249 FRDENSKTNI
-2262 YEAYPATSRL
+2262 
-2272 IQLATLSRDIWRIAT
+2272 IQLASLSRDIMQLAT
-2287 EFILWDLYSYACA
+2287 EFTLWDLYAYACSY
-2300 NGNKNSPL
+2300 GNKSNPL
-2308 PVVLDEVQN
+2308 PIVLDEVQN
-2317 LDQKLD
+2317 LDHRLE

-2346 LSNLK
+2346 LSMLSK
-2351 SDQQDRLFQ
+2351 DEQDRLFQ
-2360 AAHKLFFAP
+2360 ASHKLFFAP
-2369 AETEIKSYA
+2369 AETEIQSYA
-2378 NLLEQAVPGSSKKA
+2378 KLLEQAVPGTNRKA
-2392 WLQELGN
+2392 WLDELAK

-2405 ISVGLHKNEYGVIE
+2405 ISVGLHMNEYGVVE
-2419 QGAKVVKVADLN
+2419 QGARVVKVSSLGD
-2431 SRL
+2431 RK